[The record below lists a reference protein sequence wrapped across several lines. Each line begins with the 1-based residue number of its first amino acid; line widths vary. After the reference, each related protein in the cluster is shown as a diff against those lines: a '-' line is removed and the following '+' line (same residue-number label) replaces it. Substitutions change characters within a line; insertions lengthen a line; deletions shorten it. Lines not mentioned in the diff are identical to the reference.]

1 MRRITLKA
9 LTLAMLGLVSAMCM
23 PTKAFADTKT
33 SWTGT
38 EPSKVSSSE
47 TYFLY
52 NVATGQWLGKGGTW
66 GTQAVLADEGLPL
79 TVTYSKSTI
88 TFSPNVKAGY
98 GSETKSYIAY
108 ANGVN
113 TIYNAGTFYTD
124 RPTNDATY
132 QFTATKSEIGDYYT
146 FKVTSSKGSSTDY
159 QGTFYLCGLP
169 DDDNNNAITGVSDAT
184 AYCNWKIVSLTER
197 REAFANTEHGSATQE
212 LPATFLAKDY
222 DFSRNMTDVNKWT
235 YKSTWD
241 ATTSTSLSNGTTNC
255 HPYNN
260 TPVTYYTYTYTAK
273 GSHEATYSLWA
284 TKKRTHEFTAENY
297 TVTTTTP
304 PSEIEKT
311 LTRTVACGGDYY
323 TETTILG
330 ISFTYTH
337 SSEDVEVTYTLD
349 ESLTTSTTTGTPWY
363 VGNGYGDKFDS
374 DSIDYETNA
383 TETSQS
389 GNPQELYG
397 HKWTANIHGASGTIQ
412 QTISKSSSNTDN
424 SADVMVRT
432 GWYKVYCKAF
442 TTATE
447 GTGTVKMFAYTGD
460 DTNNAV
466 YADVKRVTDM
476 DPTGEKIT
484 YVQGNDKLQDDDYN
498 NFVLIYVGNNTDG
511 DKTSGVKSLTFG
523 ITVSD
528 ADTQT
533 WTCFDDFAIYYLG
546 DPQFDLI
553 LDETQTSVDYI
564 HSQAKKAQTD
574 GTEYKGKRV
583 LYLKRSLN
591 VGKWNS
597 IVLPVNLSVS
607 QINSVF
613 GKGTKVSEFYGAND
627 PERPTTLIFKN
638 IATATDYNEDTA
650 IKAGHLYLINPVNA
664 MPENQTAIG
673 KDVLGGDI
681 TDYYTIVNVNVY
693 DADENSMLSDLKAS
707 VTTASKGTDKETYGE
722 DATNL
727 KFAGTYVK
735 LTDTLIPANS
745 YVLSGKQT
753 ENSTIGLWYYRTAE
767 TASKGF
773 RGWLETVDATKANNL
788 TIEINGIEDYVAGD
802 PTGISDIVKNADT
815 VNGNVYNLSGQLIRR
830 NATSLDGLAAG
841 VYVINGKKIVVK

>member
-88 TFSPNVKAGY
+88 TFSPNVKAE
-98 GSETKSYIAY
+98 GSEGSAYICY

-113 TIYNAGTFYTD
+113 TKYNAGSFFTD
-124 RPTNDATY
+124 RPTTDSTY
-132 QFTATKSEIGDYYT
+132 QFTATKSESGDYYT
-146 FKVTSSKGSSTDY
+146 FKVTSSKGSSDY
-159 QGTFYLCGLP
+159 KGTFYLCGLP
-169 DDDNNNAITGVSDAT
+169 DDNNNNAITGVSDAT
-184 AYCNWKIVSLTER
+184 DYCNWKIVSLTER
-197 REAFANTEHGSATQE
+197 REAFANTEYGSATQE

-222 DFSRNMTDVNKWT
+222 DFSRNMTDVEKWH
-235 YKSTWD
+235 YKSTFN
-241 ATTSTSLSNGTTNC
+241 ATTSTNLSNGTTNC

-260 TPVTYYTYTYTAK
+260 TSATYYTYTYKAE
-273 GSHEATYSLWA
+273 GSHTTTYHYGSLEFI
-284 TKKRTHEFTAENY
+284 KTHNFSVANY
-297 TVTTTTP
+297 TITTTTP

-311 LTRTVACGGDYY
+311 LTRTVACGG
-323 TETTILG
+323 ETTYLL
-330 ISFTYTH
+330 TH
-337 SSEDVEVTYTLD
+337 YSEDVEVTYTLD
-349 ESLTTSTTTGTPWY
+349 ESLTTSKTTTGTPWY
-363 VGNGYGDKFDS
+363 VGNGYSNTEDS
-374 DSIDYETNA
+374 NIDYETG
-383 TETSQS
+383 ETKTK
-389 GNPQELYG
+389 NYNFQELYG

-412 QTISKSSSNTDN
+412 QTIRKSSSNTDN

-476 DPTGEKIT
+476 DPTGEKMT
-484 YVQGNDKLQDDDYN
+484 YVQGNDKLQDDEYN

-553 LDETQTSVDYI
+553 LDETQTSVNYI
-564 HSQAKKAQTD
+564 HNQAKKTQTD

-673 KDVLGGDI
+673 KDVLGNDI
-681 TDYYTIVNVNVY
+681 TDYYTIINVNVY
-693 DADENSMLSDLKAS
+693 DADENSMLSDLEAS
-707 VTTASKGTDKETYGE
+707 VTTASKGTDQETYGE

-735 LTDTLIPANS
+735 LTDKLIPANS

-753 ENSTIGLWYYRTAE
+753 ESSTIGLWYYRTVE